1 MIISKPLKGFV
12 YCKNIKLGSLTL
24 FSERDAHLFPTRG
37 ICDLGKH
44 AGHLGGIREFGARV
58 ASLGNGPDSGRN
70 SVHKIP
76 TKLLSITT
84 SQALEEER

>member
-1 MIISKPLKGFV
+1 M
-12 YCKNIKLGSLTL
+12 NIYIKWRVRLLSLDA
-24 FSERDAHLFPTRG
+24 SPAHLFPAWK
-37 ICDLGKH
+37 ILDLGKH

-76 TKLLSITT
+76 TKLLSTT
-84 SQALEEER
+84 SSRALEEER